1 MVPLPDA
8 DPDKRMYKLL
18 KNIDL
23 ENLSFADFQSTAQT
37 VFAEP
42 EAEDTLRRI
51 VLINLARMSVAGDW
65 NGLTTSGGG
74 GGYNLAV
81 GPWTSA
87 DGVMNSFSPAA
98 TYARD
103 LDIESF
109 ALGLFLIPFLAPSAD
124 TVDAFSIHSYDTVTT
139 GPFAGIYSSN
149 DDGTPDALQVSCQFS
164 TSSGLETQTTLSG
177 SLTFT
182 AGDLYYLAFIQSGLA
197 QRFYTVNTGG
207 EGASVS
213 VFPQEDPT
221 TGGDL
226 GKNLL
231 VWFDAGLTAFP
242 ATITVENF
250 SLVSS
255 DFPVIQYR
263 VS

>member
-1 MVPLPDA
+1 MPLPDA
-8 DPDKRMYKLL
+8 DKKSPRVYTLL
-18 KNIDL
+18 QNLDL
-23 ENLSFADFQSTAQT
+23 ENLSADNLAD
-37 VFAEP
+37 VGDPIAIE
-42 EAEDTLRRI
+42 EANEDELRRLCL
-51 VLINLARMSVAGDW
+51 VAFARMVTKGSFDGW
-65 NGLTTSGGG
+65 LSGGG

-149 DDGTPDALQVSCQFS
+149 ADGTPNALQVSCQFS
-164 TSSGLETQTTLSG
+164 TSSGLETQTTLTG

-226 GKNLL
+226 GTNLL

-242 ATITVENF
+242 ATITVGNF

-255 DFPVIQYR
+255 DFPNIQYR